1 MKEYSIRSGI
11 TNQIPDIMI
20 IKSVQLFSRANPA
33 GKSGK
38 VLQFPLVRIIM
49 ACLFLSPVFLLNK
62 VFRSVVTS
70 SAPVDMRTYFA
81 YVEAIIF
88 FFIFLAAYGLYARFI
103 EKRKAF
109 EISPKL
115 SWKEFGKGFFISMV
129 LVSAIVGLLA
139 VIGNYRIA
147 DWNPDKKVFIDLFIK
162 FMIGA
167 LLEEIIFRLIIFR
180 LIEELLGTWIALI
193 IQAVLFG
200 FAHMANDNST
210 LFTSF
215 SVIIVGGIVYT
226 GAFMYTRRIWLALG
240 LHVGWN
246 YFQSGIFGMPNSGT
260 VYKGLIFPD
269 IQGREWITGG
279 SWGIEASYIAI
290 LLVLIAGVYF
300 VIKAKNANQ
309 IVLPAWIRKR
319 LVL

>member
-1 MKEYSIRSGI
+1 
-11 TNQIPDIMI
+11 MI
-20 IKSVQLFSRANPA
+20 IKSIQLFSSANPA

-38 VLQFPLVRIIM
+38 VLQFPLVRIII

-81 YVEAIIF
+81 YAEAIIF
-88 FFIFLAAYGLYARFI
+88 FFVFLAAYSLYTKYI

-109 EISPKL
+109 EISSKL
-115 SWKEFGKGFFISMV
+115 SWKEFGKGFFISIV
-129 LVSAIVGLLA
+129 LVSTVVALLA
-139 VIGNYRIA
+139 VIGYYRIV
-147 DWNPDKKVFIDLFIK
+147 DWNPDKKVVIDLFIK

-167 LLEEIIFRLIIFR
+167 LIEEIIFRLIIFR
-180 LIEELLGTWIALI
+180 LTEELLGTWIALI

-215 SVIIVGGIVYT
+215 SVIIVGGIIYT

-240 LHVGWN
+240 LHAGWN

-260 VYKGLIFPD
+260 TYKGLIFSD
-269 IQGREWITGG
+269 IQGKEWITGG

-290 LLVLIAGVYF
+290 LAVLIAGVYF
-300 VIKAKNANQ
+300 IIKAKNANQ
-309 IVLPAWIRKR
+309 IVLPVWIRKR
-319 LVL
+319 LLL

>member
-1 MKEYSIRSGI
+1 
-11 TNQIPDIMI
+11 MI
-20 IKSVQLFSRANPA
+20 IKSTQLFSSAIPA
-33 GKSGK
+33 SRTGK
-38 VLQFPLVRIIM
+38 VFQFHLVRVII

-70 SAPVDMRTYFA
+70 SAPMDMRIYFA
-81 YVEAIIF
+81 YAEAIIF

-109 EISPKL
+109 EISSKL
-115 SWKEFGKGFFISMV
+115 IWKEFGKGFIISIV
-129 LVSAIVGLLA
+129 LVGVVVAYLT
-139 VIGNYRIA
+139 VIGSYRIA
-147 DWNPDKKVFIDLFIK
+147 DWNPDKKVVIDLFMK

-180 LIEELLGTWIALI
+180 LTEEILGTWIALI

-215 SVIIVGGIVYT
+215 SVIIVGGIIYT

-240 LHVGWN
+240 LHAGWN

-260 VYKGLIFPD
+260 AYKGLIFPD
-269 IQGREWITGG
+269 IRGKEWITGG

-290 LLVLIAGVYF
+290 LVVLITGVYF
-300 VIKAKNANQ
+300 IIKAKNANQ
-309 IVLPAWIRKR
+309 IVLPVWIRKR
-319 LVL
+319 LSLQLYDGYETLVNYVKIK

>member
-1 MKEYSIRSGI
+1 
-11 TNQIPDIMI
+11 MI
-20 IKSVQLFSRANPA
+20 IKSGQLFSCVNPA
-33 GKSGK
+33 GRTGK
-38 VLQFPLVRIIM
+38 VIQFPLVRIII

-62 VFRSVVTS
+62 VFRIVVTS

-81 YVEAIIF
+81 YAEAIIF
-88 FFIFLAAYGLYARFI
+88 FFIFLAAYSLYAKFI
-103 EKRKAF
+103 EKRKVF
-109 EISPKL
+109 EISSKL

-129 LVSAIVGLLA
+129 LVSAVVGLLA

-147 DWNPDKKVFIDLFIK
+147 DWNPDKKVLLDLFIK

-180 LIEELLGTWIALI
+180 LTEELLGTWIALI

-210 LFTSF
+210 LFASF
-215 SVIIVGGIVYT
+215 SVIIVGGIIYT

-240 LHVGWN
+240 LHAGWN

-260 VYKGLIFPD
+260 AYTGLIFPD
-269 IQGREWITGG
+269 IQGKEWITGG

-290 LLVLIAGVYF
+290 LVVLIAGVYF
-300 VIKAKNANQ
+300 IIKAKNANQ
-309 IVLPAWIRKR
+309 IVLPVWIRKR
-319 LVL
+319 LSLQL

>member
-1 MKEYSIRSGI
+1 
-11 TNQIPDIMI
+11 MI
-20 IKSVQLFSRANPA
+20 INTFQLFSSANPA
-33 GKSGK
+33 GRTGK
-38 VLQFPLVRIIM
+38 VFQFPLGRIII

-62 VFRSVVTS
+62 VFRSVVTL
-70 SAPVDMRTYFA
+70 SAPADIRFYFA
-81 YVEAIIF
+81 YAEAIIF
-88 FFIFLAAYGLYARFI
+88 FFVFLAAYGLYAKFI

-109 EISPKL
+109 EISSKL
-115 SWKEFGKGFFISMV
+115 SWKEFGKGFFISFV
-129 LVSAIVGLLA
+129 LVGAVVAHLAI
-139 VIGNYRIA
+139 IGSYRIA
-147 DWNPDKKVFIDLFIK
+147 DWNPDKKVVIDLFIK

-180 LIEELLGTWIALI
+180 LTEELLGTWIALI

-215 SVIIVGGIVYT
+215 SVIIVGGIIYT

-240 LHVGWN
+240 LHAGWN

-260 VYKGLIFPD
+260 TYKGLIFSD
-269 IQGREWITGG
+269 IQGKEWITGG

-290 LLVLIAGVYF
+290 LAVLIAGVYF
-300 VIKAKNANQ
+300 IIKAKNANQ
-309 IVLPAWIRKR
+309 IVLPVWIRKR
-319 LVL
+319 LLL

>member
-1 MKEYSIRSGI
+1 
-11 TNQIPDIMI
+11 MI
-20 IKSVQLFSRANPA
+20 IKSGQLFSSANPV
-33 GKSGK
+33 GRIGK
-38 VLQFPLVRIIM
+38 VFQFPLVRIII

-70 SAPVDMRTYFA
+70 SLPVDMRIYFA
-81 YVEAIIF
+81 YAEAIIF
-88 FFIFLAAYGLYARFI
+88 FFVFLAAYGLYTRFI

-109 EISPKL
+109 EISLKL
-115 SWKEFGKGFFISMV
+115 CWKEFGKGFFISLV
-129 LVSAIVGLLA
+129 LVGVAVALLG
-139 VIGNYRIA
+139 VIGSYRIA
-147 DWNPDKKVFIDLFIK
+147 DLNPDKKVVIDLFMK

-180 LIEELLGTWIALI
+180 LTEELLGTWIALI

-215 SVIIVGGIVYT
+215 SVIIVGGIIYT
-226 GAFMYTRRIWLALG
+226 GAFIYTRRIWLALG
-240 LHVGWN
+240 LHAGWN

-260 VYKGLIFPD
+260 AYKGLIFPD
-269 IQGREWITGG
+269 IQGKEWITGG

-290 LLVLIAGVYF
+290 LVVLIAGVYF
-300 VIKAKNANQ
+300 IIKAKNANQ
-309 IVLPAWIRKR
+309 IVLPVWIRKR
-319 LVL
+319 LSLQL